1 MEHLSNDHKDRFN
14 QHENSNKL
22 SNKTGHP
29 VMSLTKKTMK
39 TEIGFD
45 QNYPMEGNP
54 LQNKYY
60 HPKKERNLK
69 EQDYECH
76 RQRSEWKSQPS
87 E

>member
-29 VMSLTKKTMK
+29 VMSLTKNTMK

-54 LQNKYY
+54 L
-60 HPKKERNLK
+60 
-69 EQDYECH
+69 
-76 RQRSEWKSQPS
+76 
-87 E
+87 